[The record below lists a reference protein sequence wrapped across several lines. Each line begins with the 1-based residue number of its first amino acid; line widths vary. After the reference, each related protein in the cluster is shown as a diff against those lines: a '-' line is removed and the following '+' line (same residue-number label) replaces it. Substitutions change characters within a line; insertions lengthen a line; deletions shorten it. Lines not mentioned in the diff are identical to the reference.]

1 MIAAMERQSL
11 IGAARALDFWKS
23 EAWPSYP
30 DPLTARCCWRARSL
44 PAFAPAALKPHLA
57 RLPLEEA
64 ALDGVVNAMMKCA
77 PHLMGMRW
85 WPITHTHTQAQQ
97 YAVGWR
103 ARALNC
109 APLPEGCPHPLSQG
123 QTRRDW
129 GQSEPYPGF
138 LLVAHSLKLEQNRV
152 ERHKAAGCPLPS
164 HSLILAKPFYSLL
177 FWRAIPLVC
186 MHRALTILTYHTW
199 QPSS

>member
-85 WPITHTHTQAQQ
+85 WPITHTHTHTGA
-97 YAVGWR
+97 AVCCW
-103 ARALNC
+103 L
-109 APLPEGCPHPLSQG
+109 E
-123 QTRRDW
+123 
-129 GQSEPYPGF
+129 GQSLELRSPARRVPPSFEPGANETR
-138 LLVAHSLKLEQNRV
+138 L
-152 ERHKAAGCPLPS
+152 G
-164 HSLILAKPFYSLL
+164 
-177 FWRAIPLVC
+177 AI
-186 MHRALTILTYHTW
+186 
-199 QPSS
+199 